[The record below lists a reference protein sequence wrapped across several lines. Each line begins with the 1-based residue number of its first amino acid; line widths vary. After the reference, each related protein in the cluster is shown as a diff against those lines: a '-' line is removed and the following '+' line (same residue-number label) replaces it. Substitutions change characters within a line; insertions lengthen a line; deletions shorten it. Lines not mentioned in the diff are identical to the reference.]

1 VAVRVEE
8 TKLNSLS
15 LERTKKGLL
24 IASIRVGGCEGRV
37 GDFHFHSRVSSTS
50 NEDENLKKK
59 KILDGSV

>member
-50 NEDENLKKK
+50 NEDEN
-59 KILDGSV
+59 